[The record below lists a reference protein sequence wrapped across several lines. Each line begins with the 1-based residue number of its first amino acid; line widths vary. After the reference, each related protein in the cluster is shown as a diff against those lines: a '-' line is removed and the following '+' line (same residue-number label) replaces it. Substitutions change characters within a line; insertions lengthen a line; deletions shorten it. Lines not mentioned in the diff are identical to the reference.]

1 DFKSSSDFDQSVLFK
16 NIYESEYGTFGGTPY
31 SAFVGDFYFD
41 NTPQDIDLLEHISHV
56 ASSAHAPFLSAIAP
70 GMLSMN
76 SFSELPYPRDLA
88 KLFETTDYARWRSFR
103 QTEDSRYVGLTLPQS
118 LGRVPYGMKNVPA
131 ETFNFEEHISEDN
144 SGKDYLW
151 VNTAFELACRIVD
164 AFEEFGWCAA
174 IRGVEGGGLVKS
186 LPAYN
191 YVSHTGERLL
201 QCPTE
206 VAISDRREKELS
218 ELGFIPLVYCKG
230 TDFAAFFAVQS
241 VNKPRLYN
249 TDQANANAKLSSQLQ
264 YILATSRFAH
274 YLKVI
279 VRDKVGSFISK
290 TECQTYLQNWI
301 MQYVVASDNAGQETK
316 ARYPLREA
324 YIEVVE
330 VPGSPGSYRAI
341 AWIKPHFQLEGLSMS
356 LRLVADLPSSVG

>member
-1 DFKSSSDFDQSVLFK
+1 
-16 NIYESEYGTFGGTPY
+16 
-31 SAFVGDFYFD
+31 
-41 NTPQDIDLLEHISHV
+41 
-56 ASSAHAPFLSAIAP
+56 
-70 GMLSMN
+70 
-76 SFSELPYPRDLA
+76 
-88 KLFETTDYARWRSFR
+88 
-103 QTEDSRYVGLTLPQS
+103 
-118 LGRVPYGMKNVPA
+118 
-131 ETFNFEEHISEDN
+131 FEE
-144 SGKDYLW
+144 Y
-151 VNTAFELACRIVD
+151 
-164 AFEEFGWCAA
+164 GWCAA

-218 ELGFIPLVYCKG
+218 ELGFIPLIYCKG

-241 VNKPRLYN
+241 VNKPRLYTN
-249 TDQANANAKLSSQLQ
+249 EQANANAKLSSQLQ

-279 VRDKVGSFISK
+279 VRDKVGSFMSR

-324 YIEVVE
+324 SIEVVE
-330 VPGSPGSYRAI
+330 VPGSPGAYRAI

-356 LRLVADLPSSVG
+356 LRLVADLPSSVS

>member
-1 DFKSSSDFDQSVLFK
+1 
-16 NIYESEYGTFGGTPY
+16 
-31 SAFVGDFYFD
+31 
-41 NTPQDIDLLEHISHV
+41 
-56 ASSAHAPFLSAIAP
+56 
-70 GMLSMN
+70 
-76 SFSELPYPRDLA
+76 
-88 KLFETTDYARWRSFR
+88 DYARWRSFR
-103 QTEDSRYVGLTLPQS
+103 QTDDSRYVGLTLPQS
-118 LGRVPYGMKNVPA
+118 LGRIPYGMKTIPA

-164 AFEEFGWCAA
+164 AFEEYGWCAA

-218 ELGFIPLVYCKG
+218 DLGFIPLVYCKG

-241 VNKPRLYN
+241 VNKARLYN

-279 VRDKVGSFISK
+279 VRDKVGSFMSR
-290 TECQTYLQNWI
+290 TE
-301 MQYVVASDNAGQETK
+301 
-316 ARYPLREA
+316 
-324 YIEVVE
+324 
-330 VPGSPGSYRAI
+330 
-341 AWIKPHFQLEGLSMS
+341 
-356 LRLVADLPSSVG
+356 